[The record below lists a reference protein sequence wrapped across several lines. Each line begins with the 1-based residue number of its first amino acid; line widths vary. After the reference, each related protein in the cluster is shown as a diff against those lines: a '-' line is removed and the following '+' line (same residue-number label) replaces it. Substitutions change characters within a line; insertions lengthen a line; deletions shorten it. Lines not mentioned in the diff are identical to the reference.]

1 MSAQALAVPL
11 QAPRSKPAPTASPVF
26 GDGGGRGGVNVHTA
40 LETSVPAKDLAST
53 ASENKPLKRSP
64 QVFRGRTIDFLERK
78 RELLRTKV
86 LLAVVDSLNKLDR
99 KDEAI
104 SLLGCGRWFQAGRL
118 PCGTVKIVPL
128 HCGSPFCREC
138 ARLRA
143 KPYQKKIWDIV
154 RQDKK
159 NIFAMTFTLKSVRDL
174 TRGTIDDLVRFF
186 KEMRE
191 RDAWDETILG
201 GFYSIECTWNEKSG
215 WHPHLHVMVKAG
227 GRIPKEWLARV
238 KALWREIT
246 GDSYYI
252 HIERMYGVT
261 KNGRKTRRINERAIK
276 ELVKYS
282 TKAADFCEQPQ
293 RVGEFLDAFK
303 NVRRLQSFGCFH
315 AANKAADESERESEP
330 QKHEKLLAGC
340 VCGGCTWGQLYL
352 FAKVHIA
359 DTVLLNDGTRVLSPE
374 YLARAGLDE
383 NYLLDSVPVD
393 QRKVE
398 ADTRAMQA
406 LLFRQSA
413 AQAA

>member
-1 MSAQALAVPL
+1 MSAQALAVPM

-26 GDGGGRGGVNVHTA
+26 GDGGGRGGANVHTA
-40 LETSVPAKDLAST
+40 LETSVPAKDLRA
-53 ASENKPLKRSP
+53 P

-78 RELLRTKV
+78 RELQRTKI
-86 LLAVVDSLNKLDR
+86 LLAVVDSLNKLER
-99 KDEAI
+99 HDEAI
-104 SLLGCGRWFQAGRL
+104 ALLGCGRWFQAGRL
-118 PCGTVKIVPL
+118 PCGSVKIVPL

-154 RQDKK
+154 RADKR

-174 TRGTIDDLVRFF
+174 TRGTIDDLVAFF
-186 KEMRE
+186 KELRE
-191 RDAWDETILG
+191 RGAWKELIAG
-201 GFYSIECTWNEKSG
+201 GFYSIECTYNEKAG
-215 WHPHLHVMVKAG
+215 WHPHLHVMVKANAEAMPNG
-227 GRIPKEWLARV
+227 KIPKDWLARV

-252 HIERMYGVT
+252 HIERMYGMT
-261 KNGRKTRRINERAIK
+261 KNGRKTRRINERAVK

-293 RVGEFLDAFK
+293 LVGEFLDSFK

-315 AANKAADESERESEP
+315 AANKEADAQAEP
-330 QKHEKLLAGC
+330 EKQKNVLAGC
-340 VCGGCTWGQLYL
+340 GCGACTWGQLHL

-374 YLARAGLDE
+374 YLARAGLAE
-383 NYLLDSVPVD
+383 NYLLDSVADVTDP
-393 QRKVE
+393 RKVE